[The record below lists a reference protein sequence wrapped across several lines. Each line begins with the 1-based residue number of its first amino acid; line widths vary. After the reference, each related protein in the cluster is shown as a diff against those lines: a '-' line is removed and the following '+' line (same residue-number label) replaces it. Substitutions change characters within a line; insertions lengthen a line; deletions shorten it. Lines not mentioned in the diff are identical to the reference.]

1 MKAKDFAEG
10 ALLGVLAGAIGGI
23 LFAPQS
29 GEETRADLADNF
41 NEIKGKVTE
50 KLTEVGDFT
59 RETYDNAVHDVL
71 ATYKEARKITPEDA
85 AKINDIFDKSFA
97 DIEKV
102 LVEDIKKISNA
113 AK

>member
-1 MKAKDFAEG
+1 MKVKDFAEG

-29 GEETRADLADNF
+29 GEETRADLVDNF
-41 NEIKGKVTE
+41 NEIKGKVTK
-50 KLTEVGDFT
+50 KLTEVEDFT

-102 LVEDIKKISNA
+102 VVEDIKKIASA